1 MSFKS
6 ILMIIFILASI
17 AMKIQSSP
25 TGNELAND
33 LRSIKLAVNLLVHY
47 NNLLEENVFNSQLEK
62 KNVSY
67 KLLMV
72 KKKLLEFINKYKNNK
87 HMISQALQA
96 YKKGKTYQ

>member
-1 MSFKS
+1 
-6 ILMIIFILASI
+6 
-17 AMKIQSSP
+17 MKIQSNP

-33 LRSIKLAVNLLVHY
+33 LRSIKLAVNLLVYY

-62 KNVSY
+62 KNVIH

-72 KKKLLEFINKYKNNK
+72 KKKLSEFINKYKNNK

>member
-6 ILMIIFILASI
+6 FLLIIFILASI
-17 AMKIQSSP
+17 AMKIQSNP

-33 LRSIKLAVNLLVHY
+33 LRSIKLAVNLLVYY

-62 KNVSY
+62 KNVIH

-72 KKKLLEFINKYKNNK
+72 KKKLSEFINKYKNNK